1 MFVFHGFGEHAG
13 RYKRFAH
20 ELNNHGF
27 AVFSLDMQGSR
38 RNPADD
44 DEGDDDR
51 GGPLRAAL
59 LELTT
64 GVCVGV
70 PTGHGKSAGKRGYV
84 GRYEDYVR
92 DACDFISK
100 VPGVY
105 LQLPKFLVG
114 FVSPVR
120 LNLRAF
126 SSDGPL
132 NVLFRFS
139 SDVANLHFG
148 RKTTKYNQTE
158 RASELPSST

>member
-1 MFVFHGFGEHAG
+1 M
-13 RYKRFAH
+13 
-20 ELNNHGF
+20 
-27 AVFSLDMQGSR
+27 S
-38 RNPADD
+38 
-44 DEGDDDR
+44 
-51 GGPLRAAL
+51 
-59 LELTT
+59 
-64 GVCVGV
+64 
-70 PTGHGKSAGKRGYV
+70 TGHGKSAGKRGYV

-126 SSDGPL
+126 SSDGPP

-139 SDVANLHFG
+139 SDVANSISVAKRRNTTEQSG
-148 RKTTKYNQTE
+148 RRSYHRQHDCHSHTRSK
-158 RASELPSST
+158 AW